1 VKIKNLRNITSF
13 SILNKIVNYYGFKL
27 VPKGLDYFDPET
39 QINAAKEKGLSLC
52 EYLESYNVSGVG
64 KRRDAIIE
72 SFKMHLPDVAK
83 TILEIGAGTGMYME
97 KIIENYHPKKIEVY
111 ETNLGWV
118 KYLKGEYNS
127 KTNLV
132 CHNAD
137 GVSLNYTKDYSVD
150 LVFSNG
156 VFVYLPL
163 IQTFRYLEEMVRVCK
178 PGGYIVFDCFTSK
191 NFGIEIIKK
200 WAESIHSFPVIIS
213 DELIN
218 EFGICFN
225 LDLRASFNVN
235 YHESYSTYFIFQK
248 NSVHDLK
255 NQI

>member
-1 VKIKNLRNITSF
+1 MKIKSIRNLTSI
-13 SILNKIVNYYGFKL
+13 SILSKIVNYFGYKL
-27 VPKGLDYFDPET
+27 VPKGLGYFDPET
-39 QINAAKEKGLSLC
+39 QIRAAREKDLTLC

-72 SFKMHLPDVAK
+72 SLKMHLPDVVQI
-83 TILEIGAGTGMYME
+83 ILEIGAGTGMYME
-97 KIIENYHPKKIEVY
+97 KIIDYYHPKKIEVY

-118 KYLKGEYNS
+118 KYLEEEYNS

-150 LVFSNG
+150 LVFSHG

-163 IQTFRYLEEMVRVCK
+163 IQTFSYLEEMVRVCK
-178 PGGYIVFDCFTSK
+178 PGGYIIFDCFTSK
-191 NFGIEIIKK
+191 NFGVEIIKK
-200 WAESIHSFPVIIS
+200 WVESVYSFPVIIS
-213 DELIN
+213 DELLN
-218 EFGICFN
+218 EFGIRYN
-225 LDLRASFNVN
+225 LVLISSFNVN

-248 NSVHDLK
+248 NSVHY
-255 NQI
+255 